1 MYDRTSTC
9 NDINTA
15 RRKLCAKKGRPLESI
30 PPTHHALVQH
40 VRRAVYQGSLS
51 WARYYKRNLNSHVQV
66 SGVGKGH
73 LKVSSNQFGQHY
85 LKLQRSAMNLSAV
98 DAQNDALDGASVRS
112 LHFHAH
118 RYVHVM
124 GMRQSLE
131 SREMTSC
138 AFSAICL

>member
-1 MYDRTSTC
+1 MYDRTSTG

-85 LKLQRSAMNLSAV
+85 LNLQRSAMNLSAV

-118 RYVHVM
+118 RYVLVM
-124 GMRQSLE
+124 GNAPETRKAA
-131 SREMTSC
+131 R
-138 AFSAICL
+138 